1 MSGIF
6 PTRGSQGCSSPP
18 CLAAYVVLRGA
29 AATRAFT
36 NLELLERSPAWP
48 GWYRHVPAAALIV
61 ALAL

>member
-1 MSGIF
+1 
-6 PTRGSQGCSSPP
+6 
-18 CLAAYVVLRGA
+18 LAAYVVLRGA